1 MRGLRLLAA
10 LSLLLPGFALSPS
23 PGKGEVGLLAK
34 GPIPVLKEDRGGGV
48 APPLWGNVSR
58 PTPPRAPRPRGNPFP
73 AVRKALPQPG
83 LYLLYRKL
91 QLEGG

>member
-10 LSLLLPGFALSPS
+10 LGLLLPGFALSPS
-23 PGKGEVGLLAK
+23 PGKGEAGLLAK
-34 GPIPVLKEDRGGGV
+34 GPTLVLKEDRGGSF
-48 APPLWGNVSR
+48 APPLWGSVSR
-58 PTPPRAPRPRGNPFP
+58 PTLPRPPRPRNSPLP
-73 AVRKALPQPG
+73 ALRETLPQPG